1 MKYIFIITL
10 FTLLGAGCTDDAVAS
25 IHAVTDSVKTKAA
38 EISAA
43 IESAQKTM
51 EKVQAIYDIIQSDS
65 AEPTPSAPPTESQPQ
80 PATEESTSSPSPSPA
95 PDASTDQS
103 L

>member
-1 MKYIFIITL
+1 MRFAIVFATIV
-10 FTLLGAGCTDDAVAS
+10 LLGAGCTEDFVS
-25 IHAVTDSVKTKAA
+25 SVQTTTDSVKTKAA

-43 IESAQKTM
+43 IDGAKKTM
-51 EKVQAIYDIIQSDS
+51 EKAQAIYNIL
-65 AEPTPSAPPTESQPQ
+65 ATPSAPPSEDQPQ
-80 PATEESTSSPSPSPA
+80 PVTEENTSSPSPSPV